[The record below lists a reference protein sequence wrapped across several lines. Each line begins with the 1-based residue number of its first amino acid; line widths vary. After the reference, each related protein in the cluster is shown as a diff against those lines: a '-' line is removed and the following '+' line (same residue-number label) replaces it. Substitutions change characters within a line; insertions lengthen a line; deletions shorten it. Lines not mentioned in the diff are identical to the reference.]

1 MNGKDLFQAVGFIE
15 DGMVEAAQRRK
26 APVWYKWV
34 SAAACIGIIL
44 GSLLLWGFPADKSA
58 MPEHLGVQDGQ
69 SNLEMVE
76 ETNKSTQPEKSS
88 PRTLI
93 LRVVSAAP
101 DSLIAEVEEG
111 EYGSLTKGTRVKVC
125 IRANLSFGESCAPG
139 ERICVEIES
148 FDEEALTLYAQTI
161 HHQG

>member
-15 DGMVEAAQRRK
+15 DGMVEAAQTRK

-44 GSLLLWGFPADKSA
+44 GSLLLWSLPADKSA

-69 SNLEMVE
+69 SNLETVE
-76 ETNKSTQPEKSS
+76 ETNRSTQPEKSS

-111 EYGSLTKGTRVKVC
+111 EYGSLTKGTQVKVC
-125 IRANLSFGESCAPG
+125 IRANLSFGESYAPG

-148 FDEEALTLYAQTI
+148 FDEEASTLYAQTI